1 MAKYLINGS
10 TISNC
15 CSLDM
20 FLNTAS
26 ESINIT
32 LGFNEVMTALSD
44 ILSDADM
51 LSNKDFNKL
60 LDVASEIQSMA
71 ILRDVEKVC
80 ENCDDSC
87 VSCELRN
94 FR

>member
-10 TISNC
+10 TISNY

-20 FLNTAS
+20 FRNTES

-44 ILSDADM
+44 ILSDVNM